1 MQLKVHGTNQ
11 TTVTT
16 REYTVFF
23 SYDLPVVVVK
33 HGNTQSAF
41 VTSTKH
47 SRTTSKHINQYKDYL
62 SDSTVFFH
70 EPQEHINNLA
80 NSI

>member
-1 MQLKVHGTNQ
+1 MQLKVHGANQ

-23 SYDLPVVVVK
+23 IYDLPVVVVK
-33 HGNTQSAF
+33 HGNIQSAF

-47 SRTTSKHINQYKDYL
+47 SKTTSKHINQYKDYL
-62 SDSTVFFH
+62 SDNTVFFH
-70 EPQEHINNLA
+70 EPQEHITNLA
-80 NSI
+80 ASI